1 MAFLSSLA
9 SGVSKYIFWVS
20 MNLLFLSLFSFRVG
34 FLLLRDLLL
43 LLCGSSFG
51 FLSLKLEDLLEFLEV
66 EEWFLLFLLVV
77 SFNFLLRSTRQKG
90 KLFKIFFSLTSLVLL
105 GSILINIFLLFFLIS
120 LSP

>member
-90 KLFKIFFSLTSLVLL
+90 KLFKIFFSLTSLVLF